1 MSDKPYQPRLG
12 GRYEVDQDTGKPK
25 RVEGTERAV
34 QPAQKKAAPAKASKP
49 AAKSRKES

>member
-25 RVEGTERAV
+25 RVEGTGTADA
-34 QPAQKKAAPAKASKP
+34 PASKEPAPAKSSKP
-49 AAKSRKES
+49 SAKSRKET